1 MLSYAG
7 LSTMH
12 GKYGMFLLKEID
24 EKINEKINGKINEKI
39 NEKVEKR

>member
-24 EKINEKINGKINEKI
+24 EKINEKIN
-39 NEKVEKR
+39 EKVEKR

>member
-7 LSTMH
+7 LSAMH

-24 EKINEKINGKINEKI
+24 EKINEKINEM
-39 NEKVEKR
+39 VEKR

>member
-7 LSTMH
+7 LSAMH

-24 EKINEKINGKINEKI
+24 EKINEM
-39 NEKVEKR
+39 VEKR

>member
-7 LSTMH
+7 LSTMY

-24 EKINEKINGKINEKI
+24 EKINEM
-39 NEKVEKR
+39 VEKR